1 MTVSPA
7 YSISPLVGSFI
18 APPLMS
24 VEIAIM
30 SRDVLEGFTR
40 DHNGE
45 FKFNMGAPFYLSYL
59 QEIYVLMVEHYIC
72 KEAAKVYLLHLVGC
86 TILAYKSHVYID
98 ARYIG
103 LFIDLEFHCWA

>member
-1 MTVSPA
+1 MIITMTMSPA

-18 APPLMS
+18 TLPLMS

-30 SRDVLEGFTR
+30 SRDVPEGFTR

-45 FKFNMGAPFYLSYL
+45 FKFNMGVHFYLSYL
-59 QEIYVLMVEHYIC
+59 QETYVLMVEHYIC
-72 KEAAKVYLLHLVGC
+72 KEAANVYLSHLAGC

-98 ARYIG
+98 ARYTG
-103 LFIDLEFHCWA
+103 LFIDL